1 MRYAAKTD
9 RNQRAIVA
17 ALRGVG
23 ASVLP
28 LHRVGQGCPDLLA
41 AYRSTLYLL
50 EIKSGPREPLTD
62 DEAAFAAAWKGP
74 VAVVT
79 DADQALKVIGAA

>member
-1 MRYAAKTD
+1 MRRAAKVD
-9 RNQRAIVA
+9 VNQAEIVA

-28 LHRVGQGCPDLLA
+28 LHRVGHGCPDLLA

-50 EIKSGPREPLTD
+50 EVKSGPKEPLTD
-62 DEAAFAAAWKGP
+62 DEAAFVASWQGP

-79 DADQALKVIGAA
+79 STDDALKVIGAA